1 MIITRSERAD
11 SARGEG
17 DGLATAAR
25 RAEHR
30 PMATHDRNAEDK
42 AEDGDGRYRTFAAF
56 YPFYLT
62 EHVNRTSRRLH
73 VIGTTLVIAAVIFG
87 FLVDWRFFVA
97 APLVGYGFAWVGHF
111 VFEKNRPATFK
122 YPLYSLA
129 GDFRLWFEVVTGRRP
144 F

>member
-1 MIITRSERAD
+1 
-11 SARGEG
+11 
-17 DGLATAAR
+17 
-25 RAEHR
+25 
-30 PMATHDRNAEDK
+30 MATHDRNAEDK
-42 AEDGDGRYRTFAAF
+42 VEDRDGRYRTFAAF

-73 VIGTTLVIAAVIFG
+73 VIGTTLVIAAVILG

-129 GDFRLWFEVVTGRRP
+129 GDFRLWFEVVTGKRP